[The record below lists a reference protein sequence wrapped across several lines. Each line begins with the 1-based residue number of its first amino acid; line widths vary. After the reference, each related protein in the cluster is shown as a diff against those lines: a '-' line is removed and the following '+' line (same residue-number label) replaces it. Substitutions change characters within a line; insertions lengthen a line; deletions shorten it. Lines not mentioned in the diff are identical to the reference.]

1 MRNLKE
7 FIIKEFY
14 GYLSDPIEVVD
25 GMYINDIKFDEMDR
39 NHYVNGSVHLSLDA
53 TEDEPDGDAFATE
66 FKIDTDRLNA
76 YLNPSHKGDRYDV
89 TDPEISDS
97 VKLYQGVTYSKE
109 AKTALSLNII
119 ALYLNFDLCEMDVE
133 DWIKREAKESLH
145 FI

>member
-14 GYLSDPIEVVD
+14 GNVSDPIEVVD
-25 GMYINDIKFDEMDR
+25 GMYITDINFNEIDR
-39 NHYVNGSVHLSLDA
+39 NNCVKGYVHLSFDA
-53 TEDEPDGDAFATE
+53 TEDEPDGDSFVTD
-66 FKIDTDRLNA
+66 FVIDTDRLNA

-97 VKLYQGVTYSKE
+97 VTLYQDVAYIEK
-109 AKTALSLNII
+109 AKRALSLNII
-119 ALYLNFDLCEMDVE
+119 ALYINSAYCEIEVK
-133 DWIKREAKESLH
+133 DWVKQKAKESLH